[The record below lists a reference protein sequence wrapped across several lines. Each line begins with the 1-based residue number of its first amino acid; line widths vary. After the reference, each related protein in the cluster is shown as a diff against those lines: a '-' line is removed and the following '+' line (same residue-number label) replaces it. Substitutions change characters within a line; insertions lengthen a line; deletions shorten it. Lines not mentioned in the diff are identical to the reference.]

1 MRSFIIAGA
10 LALGLAALP
19 VTAAE
24 AGSTWRVTAKA
35 GTHQVVVGKKV
46 LISGHVRPG
55 SAAAGTKLA
64 VQEKFRPGVKWK
76 TTPTTTKVTKSGAYR
91 VKVKPTKAFTHQYR
105 IVMPATAHH
114 AKGVSPTVKIA
125 VYAWSPLSSHPQN
138 NNNDMGAV
146 SVDINGK
153 RYDNSVRQFGSSGSV
168 EYNVDHVCTQV
179 RATFGLSD

>member
-114 AKGVSPTVKIA
+114 AKGVS
-125 VYAWSPLSSHPQN
+125 
-138 NNNDMGAV
+138 
-146 SVDINGK
+146 
-153 RYDNSVRQFGSSGSV
+153 
-168 EYNVDHVCTQV
+168 
-179 RATFGLSD
+179 